1 MSKAQYDLNEK
12 TRAGLKKY
20 TADNDCLSLSQESLK
35 CLEKNQVHRNK
46 CKPFFDAYKEC
57 KKKQTAERKQKN
69 FEASGGSMWDDEGG
83 YHLLCFPCDPNSDI
97 TQLDEYQKV
106 TKDCEWFVEC

>member
-35 CLEKNQVHRNK
+35 CLEKNQLHRHK

-69 FEASGGSMWDDEGG
+69 FEASGGSMWDDVEAVKN
-83 YHLLCFPCDPNSDI
+83 YI
-97 TQLDEYQKV
+97 TNVFK
-106 TKDCEWFVEC
+106 